1 MAGMHIMHT
10 TVANMILALTRVHG
24 SRMQICMSRRLQGSG
39 FSPVVVLP
47 VVLITGRNKY
57 CTVHSPPISRNNSN
71 QQHDLNLDEGRK
83 IFLGKQK

>member
-24 SRMQICMSRRLQGSG
+24 SRMQLCMSRRLQGSG
-39 FSPVVVLP
+39 FSQVVVL
-47 VVLITGRNKY
+47 VLITGRNKY
-57 CTVHSPPISRNNSN
+57 CTVHSPPISRNNNN

-83 IFLGKQK
+83 ICLGKQK